1 MPRGRGRGRSAI
13 ARRRCPVHS
22 YYLGSDGVCS
32 RCQESER
39 VQQQQQD
46 DAEQDVAAVNVPIPP
61 DAPNDVQMTET
72 ESCAKCSRTSTER
85 YNLNFQTLHRDSL
98 HRTMFGKPVAE
109 MTGETITMCQ
119 LCTDY
124 NNNINRHK
132 DWANAWPSV
141 MYTFLFDTHRFNS
154 NAEKL
159 YKLLPNELKESYK
172 QNMNTVHPSLATT
185 ITESV
190 FRDITHEKE
199 DFWTLINTKTAKTLV
214 EALTVHCFPNIRCP
228 AGCFEFVEKS
238 SGISFAHF
246 LNWLYPSFT
255 SFNANSKK
263 FLKGAREDFLKR
275 ITLLDKFNVSPCVT
289 NSENG
294 LNLVTCSD
302 HKNGVLFNYVHVPTN
317 PVAANLSPKNVDRLA
332 LMVSSVRTVRPLKI
346 GVKSATFTMC
356 RVDSGRISGVSST
369 VLHKFRNFEPP
380 YPELH
385 QDIERLIINCRSD
398 AKEVVRVLCQNH
410 EISKALA
417 EEFLGFEL
425 PVTLS
430 LIEESY
436 KSATSFNMN
445 ALMLMKD
452 YVESCPDDM
461 TAQDHSLAPLVFG
474 HKLDGY
480 GYEPCSIS
488 KTIAENGN
496 LFPFVYAFIT
506 QDCLWSK
513 LVQVASG
520 NEDLRLICRILN
532 KIRSG
537 IRFTNHYNV
546 STAVSTFQN
555 TFTTLFQNDQDPL
568 FKLCENF
575 EGCMVLNC
583 PRSQVNNVALDC
595 SRVDVLLISSTG
607 SHGRD
612 PQVPFELTS
621 VNGTTFTLTL
631 ICADANLSLRYGD
644 PFYGFWTVKNDGSR
658 PVKDPLLEYQYNR
671 TWKFLL
677 YVSQKGLTEQTKL
690 RYLKYMGGQGIFFCC
705 EHNLPLSTDYFK
717 SNRKCNMP
725 KNTGG
730 QETCTRKS
738 AWRCPEKDCFASVCK
753 IHFRE
758 YSDAV
763 DKVLVD
769 NTPSNEAIQDSSDDE
784 PTLEE
789 EAEQQPD
796 DNLPGPSFVLEQP
809 QRTETPEANMDEFDC
824 PQLIVDAGFQETDAF
839 ATDSGCEPVYLSN
852 DSKFVPMHVLLNGE
866 CQLLKRLRYPKHVG
880 KKFQRFFQN
889 FISTLPGRSIPLLQ
903 PEACLFPSIFFKQ
916 LEDGSFPGALPFFLY
931 DDRNANSKFDF
942 DGLHEHMRL
951 RLKDSTLLTSSN
963 LAYIMYAFDSVLNLS
978 LTKCHTNQLFKRGL
992 QTISIGKYRPHQLTS
1007 TESVLKMDSVDSD
1020 VHVNRLG
1027 TACASETPDLFVTFT
1042 CNQKEHPGVAEVVQA
1057 IYEVYG
1063 NATTAELKEVLQAY
1077 MVIIVRCWTRT
1088 IELLIDYLRYSEEHI
1103 LGEILKVWGR
1113 AEFQSAA
1120 ANLQHYHILFW
1131 LKNVD
1136 EDVIDKIACA
1146 QKHVLAEFKKLFH
1159 ANFGTVDSAEQAGK
1173 LFDDC
1178 VRVQTHDCEKGH
1190 CMKKV
1195 RFNGERKCRFPPY
1208 PQSHVPWYKEF
1219 HQPHSEEALEALQ
1232 EIQLAE
1238 PRPGVYDCLQVT
1250 STLKAGKYM
1259 YAATSGEHMSPLNV
1273 ALWSIC
1279 KSSLNV
1285 LKVCKSVASRYLTSY
1300 AAGKEEHVEVAI
1312 NPDNAHNVLDVKV
1325 LKTENKKL
1333 AGVRKILARQKL
1345 EEKNQG
1351 LIDSTTIASTE
1362 CVSWMLQLPTVITT
1376 LDFVSVPTVAL
1387 ENRGGVILKRK
1398 NNTQSRSNVPGVAN
1412 EGPAEIRQHH
1422 LNFPSHRLFTR
1433 GQKIVLESVNKTPF
1447 STDKVTVFSLRPPE
1461 LLFVNTLKLY
1471 YRWFKR
1477 EKLAGKRETV
1487 NVRFLKSDVRESTWV
1502 DGESYAIRLRPCA
1515 VTEFSCFVQD
1525 CLSRRPSDNSLL
1537 DASLVVSEVLNV
1549 AAHSNRSN
1557 FVSAD
1562 PNLSNTPA
1570 EVVFSKVYP
1579 RNPANFLIHF
1589 LLSNAQFETE
1599 LELFDVPTLKDAYVK
1614 GGIVPDKQTY
1624 DENDVNEI
1632 LKKYVLEQLRYLPGG
1647 TRSFDS
1653 NLLAAK
1659 SAFKGMLIDNDIYN
1673 EGLPITTM
1681 DTLTEALEEKAK
1693 KMLRQSQVN
1702 IIKSLT
1708 QKNLPNFPSS
1718 NDFETVTKET
1728 PSNWSADLI
1737 ANVFQSA
1744 ESLQE
1749 QSQILETLKNLIIES
1764 LFSGHRFNRHQLIL
1778 GPPGTGKTYVL
1789 TMALGYALS
1798 KGLFCLVTSL
1808 ASRRSMHFG
1817 GEHIHKLFCLP
1828 PSSSGSPIKMAEQ
1841 ALNKLDHRNE
1851 KKMLLLALE
1860 VLFVEEVS
1868 LISAEQW
1875 SAMDIVLQ
1883 ELKQTTL
1890 PFGGVLVIASGDQM
1904 QLPSIEGNDIFLSP
1918 VLLTNFALFF
1928 LGHFVRMTDEAGQTV
1943 LRHMWRRP
1951 IDAPAVAEILAILEA
1966 KCTFKESWADL
1977 DDPCVMR
1984 VFGKRKAEQKEF
1996 ESHIQRVRESGTAFR
2011 IFEATD
2017 EICLSKSSVWNQ
2029 TDSRQVG
2036 NHLSDKVNEPKHLI
2050 VYSKALVR
2058 VTVNMESEQLSQGQ
2072 VGVVHEVPTGDSV
2085 TVFIPD
2091 TSGGDVDI
2099 TQAMLDHEDYLNW
2112 RSVTLSKQ
2120 TGFVQSFKKNSVRR
2134 IQIPLMNNVAMTTHK
2149 LMGDTFDKLATSI
2162 SATDSSYALWMTS
2175 QVFVIVS
2182 RVKQLK
2188 NLTFV
2193 GDKTATLGAIK
2204 SIFENRDLRE
2214 ERLFSLLDKIRTN
2227 SRLGGIV
2234 QPINV
2239 SEMAFVPFNKNIPR
2253 TPGGFVYLLVSLNP
2267 TSPET
2272 FYVGQTERALLTRL
2286 SEHNSGNGSNF
2297 TKPSHRLPW
2306 AVAGFVCNF
2315 ESMFSRRDFETAIH
2329 NEMFER
2335 RDRLKTLKSMID
2347 LIQELVNDKNCG
2359 LHFCVCGEFRST

>member
-1 MPRGRGRGRSAI
+1 
-13 ARRRCPVHS
+13 
-22 YYLGSDGVCS
+22 
-32 RCQESER
+32 
-39 VQQQQQD
+39 
-46 DAEQDVAAVNVPIPP
+46 
-61 DAPNDVQMTET
+61 
-72 ESCAKCSRTSTER
+72 
-85 YNLNFQTLHRDSL
+85 
-98 HRTMFGKPVAE
+98 MFGKPVAE

-214 EALTVHCFPNIRCP
+214 KALTVHCFPNIRCP

-238 SGISFAHF
+238 SDISFAHF

-255 SFNANSKK
+255 SFNANSRK
-263 FLKGAREDFLKR
+263 FLKGAREDFLKPF
-275 ITLLDKFNVSPCVT
+275 TLLEKFNVSPCVIT
-289 NSENG
+289 NEKG
-294 LNLVTCSD
+294 LGLVTCSD
-302 HKNGVLFNYVHVPTN
+302 HKNGVLLNYVHIPTN
-317 PVAANLSPKNVDRLA
+317 PVAGNISPRNVDRLA

-380 YPELH
+380 YPDLH
-385 QDIERLIINCRSD
+385 QDIERLMINCRSD
-398 AKEVVRVLCQNH
+398 VKEIIRTCCQNQ
-410 EISKALA
+410 EISARLA
-417 EEFLGFEL
+417 EEFLSFEA
-425 PVTLS
+425 PVSFS
-430 LIEESY
+430 LIEEFC
-436 KSATSFNMN
+436 KNAVVFNMRS
-445 ALMLMKD
+445 LMGMKD
-452 YVESCPDDM
+452 YVETCPDDV
-461 TAQDHSLAPLVFG
+461 TLRDDFKKPLVYG

-480 GYEPCSIS
+480 GSEPSVFPKGFS
-488 KTIAENGN
+488 QEDS
-496 LFPFVYAFIT
+496 LFVFSHALLIT
-506 QDCLWSK
+506 DSLWSK
-513 LVQVASG
+513 LC
-520 NEDLRLICRILN
+520 RLCDENVHILEICKTLYRLN
-532 KIRSG
+532 VRKTQIKKHYTNSSLINGMRNA
-537 IRFTNHYNV
+537 FTE
-546 STAVSTFQN
+546 
-555 TFTTLFQNDQDPL
+555 LFPSQMDPL
-568 FKLCENF
+568 VSLCETL
-575 EGCMVLNC
+575 EGCQVVNC
-583 PRSQVNNVALDC
+583 ARGSVDNVTIDCARNDLLLVVATESQ
-595 SRVDVLLISSTG
+595 
-607 SHGRD
+607 GRD
-612 PQVPFELTS
+612 TQIPFNLTS
-621 VNGTTFTLTL
+621 ANGKDFQL
-631 ICADANLSLRYGD
+631 IFLSTEGKVSVRHGD
-644 PFYGFWTVKNDGSR
+644 PFFNFWTIINDGSR
-658 PVKDPLLEYQYNR
+658 AVKDPTLEFQYNR
-671 TWKFLL
+671 TWKFLI
-677 YVSQKGLTEQTKL
+677 YVSKSDFNEETKL
-690 RYLKYMGGQGIFFCC
+690 RYLKYMGGQGIFFCS

-717 SNRKCNMP
+717 SNRKCSLP
-725 KNTGG
+725 KNNS
-730 QETCTRKS
+730 ENVTCTRKS

-753 IHFRE
+753 THFRE

-784 PTLEE
+784 PTFEDE

-809 QRTETPEANMDEFDC
+809 QRNETSEANMDEFDC

-916 LEDGSFPGALPFFLY
+916 LEDCSFPGALPFFLY

-963 LAYIMYAFDSVLNLS
+963 LSYIMYAFDSVLNLS
-978 LTKCHTNQLFKRGL
+978 LTKCHTNQFFKRGL
-992 QTISIGKYRPHQLTS
+992 QTITIGKYKPQQLTS

-1042 CNQKEHPGVAEVVQA
+1042 CNQKEHPGVAEVVNA
-1057 IYEVYG
+1057 IYELYG
-1063 NATTAELKEVLQAY
+1063 SATTEELKEVLQAY

-1088 IELLIDYLRYSEEHI
+1088 IELLIDYLRFSDEQI
-1103 LGEILKVWGR
+1103 LGEIIKVWGR

-1131 LKNVD
+1131 LKNSTQD
-1136 EDVIDKIACA
+1136 IIEKIQCA
-1146 QKHVLAEFKKLFH
+1146 HKHVLHEFKKLFQM
-1159 ANFGTVDSAEQAGK
+1159 NFGTVDSEEHAGK

-1178 VRVQTHDCEKGH
+1178 IRVQSHDCEKGH
-1190 CMKKV
+1190 CLKKV
-1195 RFNGERKCRFPPY
+1195 RLNGERKCRFPPY
-1208 PQSHVPWYKEF
+1208 PQSNVPWYKKF
-1219 HQPHSEEALEALQ
+1219 HQPHSEEALVALQ
-1232 EIQLAE
+1232 EIDLAE
-1238 PRPGVYDCLQVT
+1238 PRPGFDNSLQVT
-1250 STLKAGKYM
+1250 TTLMAGKYM
-1259 YAATSGEHMSPLNV
+1259 YAATRGEHMSPLNV

-1300 AAGKEEHVEVAI
+1300 AAGKEEHADVAI
-1312 NPDNAHNVLDVKV
+1312 NPENSHNVLNVQVQKI
-1325 LKTENKKL
+1325 ENKKL
-1333 AGVRKILARQKL
+1333 GGVRKILAREAKQDKT
-1345 EEKNQG
+1345 QG
-1351 LIDSTTIASTE
+1351 IIDSTTIASTE

-1376 LDFVSVPTVAL
+1376 MDFVSVPTVAL

-1398 NNTQSRSNVPGVAN
+1398 NNTCSRSNIPGVAN
-1412 EGPAEIRQHH
+1412 EGPCEIREHH
-1422 LNFPSHRLFTR
+1422 LRLPRHRLFTR
-1433 GQKIVLESVNKTPF
+1433 SQKIVLESVNKTPF

-1461 LLFVNTLKLY
+1461 LLFVNKLRPY
-1471 YRWFKR
+1471 FRWFKR
-1477 EKLAGKRETV
+1477 EKLSGKRETAS
-1487 NVRFLKSDVRESTWV
+1487 VRFLKNDVRESTWV
-1502 DGESYAIRLRPCA
+1502 DGENYAIRLRPSA
-1515 VTEFSCFVQD
+1515 VSEFSAFVQESLAANPTD
-1525 CLSRRPSDNSLL
+1525 SRLL
-1537 DASLVVSEVLNV
+1537 DAFVIISEVLTISS
-1549 AAHSNRSN
+1549 HPGRSL
-1557 FVSAD
+1557 FVSSD

-1589 LLSNAQFETE
+1589 LLSNAAFETE
-1599 LELFDVPTLKDAYVK
+1599 FELFDVPTLKDAYVK
-1614 GGIVPDKQTY
+1614 GRVVPDKQVY
-1624 DENDVNEI
+1624 DENDVNEL

-1647 TRSFDS
+1647 TRSFDN

-1673 EGLPITTM
+1673 EGLPITKM
-1681 DTLTEALEEKAK
+1681 DTLTEALEDKAK
-1693 KMLRQSQVN
+1693 KMLRQSQLN

-1708 QKNLPNFPSS
+1708 QKNLPNFPNSS
-1718 NDFETVTKET
+1718 VFENVSKET
-1728 PSNWSADLI
+1728 PSDWSGELVP
-1737 ANVFQSA
+1737 NNFQTE
-1744 ESLQE
+1744 ESREE
-1749 QSQILETLKNLIIES
+1749 QTIILEQLKELICEN
-1764 LFSGHRFNRHQLIL
+1764 LFSDHKFRKHQLIL

-1789 TMALGYALS
+1789 TMALGYALT

-1828 PSSSGSPIKMAEQ
+1828 PSSCGSPIKMAEQ
-1841 ALNKLDHRNE
+1841 ALVKLDHRND
-1851 KKMLLLALE
+1851 KKMLLMALE

-1875 SAMDIVLQ
+1875 SAMDLTLQ
-1883 ELKQTTL
+1883 ELKQSTL

-1918 VLLTNFALFF
+1918 VLLTNFAMFF
-1928 LGHFVRMTDEAGQTV
+1928 LSHFVRMTDADGQTV
-1943 LRHMWRRP
+1943 LRHMWKRP
-1951 IDAPAVAEILAILEA
+1951 INAPAVAEILAILDT
-1966 KCTFKESWADL
+1966 KCTFKDSWDDL

-1984 VFGKRKAEQKEF
+1984 VFGKRKAEQREF
-1996 ESHIQRVRESGTAFR
+1996 DSHIQRVRASGSSYR
-2011 IFEATD
+2011 IFEAKD
-2017 EICLSKSSVWNQ
+2017 EICLSKSSVWNE
-2029 TDSRQVG
+2029 TDSRQVS
-2036 NHLSDKVNEPKHLI
+2036 NHLSDKVNEPKQLI

-2058 VTVNMESEQLSQGQ
+2058 VTVNLEAEQLSQGQ

-2085 TVFIPD
+2085 TIYVPD
-2091 TSGGDVDI
+2091 SSGGEVDI
-2099 TQAMLDHEDYLNW
+2099 TPGMLEREEYLTW
-2112 RSVTLSKQ
+2112 RTVTLSKH
-2120 TGFVQSFKKNSVRR
+2120 TGFVQPFKKNSVRR
-2134 IQIPLMNNVAMTTHK
+2134 VQLPLMNFVAMTTHK
-2149 LMGDTFDKLATSI
+2149 LMGDTFEKLATSI

-2193 GDKTATLGAIK
+2193 GNKNATLSAIE
-2204 SIFENRDLRE
+2204 SIFEKRDLRE
-2214 ERLFSLLDKIRTN
+2214 ERLFNLLDKIKNN
-2227 SRLGGIV
+2227 SRCNSNV
-2234 QPINV
+2234 QPINI
-2239 SEMAFVPFNKNIPR
+2239 SKLSYVPFNKNIPS
-2253 TPGGFVYLLVSLNP
+2253 TPNGFVYLLISLNP

-2272 FYVGQTERALLTRL
+2272 FYVGETERALLTRL
-2286 SEHNSGNGSNF
+2286 SEHNCGNGSDF
-2297 TKPSHRLPW
+2297 TRIPHRLPW
-2306 AVAGFVCNF
+2306 AVAAFVCNF
-2315 ESMFSRRDFETAIH
+2315 SSRFSRKDFEKEIH
-2329 NEMFER
+2329 REMCVRHNNLKNLKDMLSLFQEKVNE
-2335 RDRLKTLKSMID
+2335 
-2347 LIQELVNDKNCG
+2347 KNCN
-2359 LHFCVCGEFRST
+2359 LHFCVCGEMQST

>member
-61 DAPNDVQMTET
+61 DSPNDVQMTE
-72 ESCAKCSRTSTER
+72 SCAKCCRTSTER

-214 EALTVHCFPNIRCP
+214 KALTVHCFPNIRCP

-246 LNWLYPSFT
+246 LNWLYPTFT

-263 FLKGAREDFLKR
+263 FLKGARKDFLKPL
-275 ITLLDKFNVSPCVT
+275 TLLEKFNVSPCVIT
-289 NSENG
+289 NEKG
-294 LNLVTCSD
+294 LQLVTCSD
-302 HKNGVLFNYVHVPTN
+302 HKNGVLLNYVHIPTN
-317 PVAANLSPKNVDRLA
+317 PVAGNISPRNVDRLA

-380 YPELH
+380 YPDLH
-385 QDIERLIINCRSD
+385 QDIERLMINCRSD
-398 AKEVVRVLCQNH
+398 VKEIIRTCCQNQ
-410 EISKALA
+410 EISARLA
-417 EEFLGFEL
+417 EEFLTFEA
-425 PVTLS
+425 PVSFS
-430 LIEESY
+430 LIEEHC
-436 KSATSFNMN
+436 KNAVVFNMRS
-445 ALMLMKD
+445 LMDMKD
-452 YVESCPDDM
+452 YVETCPDDV
-461 TAQDHSLAPLVFG
+461 TLRDDFKKPLVYG
-474 HKLDGY
+474 HKLDSY
-480 GYEPCSIS
+480 GSEPSVFPKGFS
-488 KTIAENGN
+488 QEGS
-496 LFPFVYAFIT
+496 LFVFSHALLIT
-506 QDCLWSK
+506 DSLWSK
-513 LVQVASG
+513 LC
-520 NEDLRLICRILN
+520 RLCDENVNISEICKILN
-532 KIRSG
+532 RLNASKNLRHNYANSSFING
-537 IRFTNHYNV
+537 L
-546 STAVSTFQN
+546 QN
-555 TFTTLFQNDQDPL
+555 AFNELFPTQIEPL
-568 FKLCENF
+568 VALCDSL
-575 EGCMVLNC
+575 EGC
-583 PRSQVNNVALDC
+583 QVVTCARGAVDNISIDC
-595 SRVDVLLISSTG
+595 NRNDVLLVVATESQS
-607 SHGRD
+607 RD
-612 PQVPFELTS
+612 TQIPFNLTS
-621 VNGTTFTLTL
+621 ANGKDFQL
-631 ICADANLSLRYGD
+631 IFLSSDGKVSVRHGD
-644 PFYGFWTVKNDGSR
+644 PFFNFWTIINDGSR
-658 PVKDPLLEYQYNR
+658 AVKDPTLEFQYNR
-671 TWKFLL
+671 TWKFLI
-677 YVSQKGLTEQTKL
+677 YVSKSDFNEETKL
-690 RYLKYMGGQGIFFCC
+690 RYLKYMGGQGIFFCS

-725 KNTGG
+725 KNTGN
-730 QETCTRKS
+730 QQICTRKS

-753 IHFRE
+753 THFRE
-758 YSDAV
+758 YSDTV

-769 NTPSNEAIQDSSDDE
+769 NTPSNEAILDSSDDE

-809 QRTETPEANMDEFDC
+809 QRTETPEEANMDEFDC

-916 LEDGSFPGALPFFLY
+916 LEDCSFPGALPFFLY

-963 LAYIMYAFDSVLNLS
+963 LGYIMYAFDSVLNLS

-992 QTISIGKYRPHQLTS
+992 QTITIGKYKPQQLTS

-1057 IYEVYG
+1057 IYELYG
-1063 NATTAELKEVLQAY
+1063 SATTAELKEVLQAY

-1088 IELLIDYLRYSEEHI
+1088 IELLLNCLRFSDEHI

-1136 EDVIDKIACA
+1136 EDVIDKIVCA
-1146 QKHVLAEFKKLFH
+1146 QKHVLAEFKQLFH
-1159 ANFGTVDSAEQAGK
+1159 ANFGTVDSAEHAGK

-1362 CVSWMLQLPTVITT
+1362 CVSWMLQLPTVLTT

-1549 AAHSNRSN
+1549 AAHPNRSN

-1749 QSQILETLKNLIIES
+1749 QSQILETLKNLIVES

-1966 KCTFKESWADL
+1966 KCTFKENWADL

-2193 GDKTATLGAIK
+2193 GDKPATLGAIK

-2234 QPINV
+2234 QPINI

-2267 TSPET
+2267 ASPEC

-2315 ESMFSRRDFETAIH
+2315 ASMFSRRDFESAIH

-2335 RDRLKTLKSMID
+2335 RDRLKTLKDMFA
-2347 LIQELVNDKNCG
+2347 LIQDLVNDKNCG